1 MIIVLKQGA
10 TQSDAEPIIKQI
22 EALGLKPLYLPGEEK
37 IVIGALGDERKLQ
50 QLNLDS
56 LSTVEKVVPV
66 LKPYKLANKEFQ
78 KEPTIVQV
86 GNVAIGRDLVVIAG
100 PCSVE
105 SEEQIIS
112 TARAVRDA
120 GAVMLRGG
128 AFKPRTSPYA
138 FQGLEKEGLRLLEL
152 ARAETGLPI
161 VTEVVSEYDV
171 ELVGRSADMFQI
183 GARNMQN
190 FRLLKAIGETGKPAL
205 LKRGPAAS
213 MSDLLMAAEYIMSEG
228 NRNVVL
234 CERGIKSF
242 FNDTRNT
249 FDLSLIP
256 LLRSET
262 HLPII
267 ADPSHGTGVRRIIPQ
282 MSLAAV
288 AAGADG
294 LIIEVHPNPDKALSD
309 GFQQLTPA
317 EFAELMPKVRA
328 VAAAVGRKTAGRV
341 SA

>member
-10 TQSDAEPIIKQI
+10 TEADAQPILRQI

-66 LKPYKLANKEFQ
+66 LKPYKLANREF
-78 KEPTIVQV
+78 KSERSIVQV

-112 TARAVRDA
+112 TAKAVKEA

-171 ELVGRSADMFQI
+171 DIVARSADMFQI

-213 MSDLLMAAEYIMSEG
+213 MTDLLMAAEYIMSEG

-249 FDLSLIP
+249 FDLSIIP
-256 LLRSET
+256 LLKTET

-267 ADPSHGTGVRRIIPQ
+267 ADPSHGTGVRKIISE

-317 EFAELMPKVRA
+317 EFSSLMPKIRA
-328 VAAAVGRKTAGRV
+328 VGAAVDRKTASPV
-341 SA
+341 S